1 MITVS
6 SLGLPQMWRMAG
18 QDGSGASRERGRE
31 RLCSGNQGGGFDQSS
46 GLIEPEMCVCVRQAG
61 GSCVSPCVSH
71 LCMYKAYVCGI
82 CMLLCLFLTEQ
93 IVEGATCLL
102 CLTPKSEWAWSSC
115 CCAKYV
121 NTLT

>member
-46 GLIEPEMCVCVRQAG
+46 GLIEPEMCVCVSGRQGAVVYPLVFLI
-61 GSCVSPCVSH
+61 CVCIKHTCVEF
-71 LCMYKAYVCGI
+71 VCFFV
-82 CMLLCLFLTEQ
+82 CF
-93 IVEGATCLL
+93 
-102 CLTPKSEWAWSSC
+102 
-115 CCAKYV
+115 
-121 NTLT
+121 